1 MNEVFEKTQALGEA
15 LLESP
20 EYKAMREAEEAV
32 RNHETASVMLEQ
44 FGAHKHALESLFEQ
58 ENPDAEAVRLH
69 TESMQSLQKQ
79 LNETDVVAAMNEA
92 RRAFSQIIQQVNQVL
107 QFMITGEMESSG
119 CGGNC
124 SGCSG
129 CHE

>member
-1 MNEVFEKTQALGEA
+1 MNEVFVKTQALGEA

-32 RNHETASVMLEQ
+32 RNHETASSLLEQ
-44 FGAHKHALESLFEQ
+44 FGAHKHALETLFEQ
-58 ENPDAEAVRLH
+58 ENPDADAVRLH

-79 LNETDVVAAMNEA
+79 LNDTDVVAAMNQA
-92 RRAFSQIIQQVNQVL
+92 RRVFSQVIQQVNQVL
-107 QFMITGEMESSG
+107 QFIITGETESEG

-129 CHE
+129 CH